1 VISLENNVKERMKKY
16 MFTAVAMGYSEPD
29 SILRLLKRSNYQV
42 TDREIEEYFKELESE
57 GLITRSQG
65 RLLLA
70 EKGLETVRK
79 TGIEEDIAKNLLE
92 NTELPIKLFHMPP
105 PKPALS
111 RLESTPIDTVSLSN
125 MTSLATLKLLLVSGK
140 KPKLTPLDIHVPV
153 KDELIKWLLEIPVP
167 RLINLTIPRP
177 RLSQLNLE
185 PVGEEIKFIPIKP
198 FITRFTKPRLAS
210 IDNSATI
217 QQSTVPRISSVEKSV
232 SPKLAEDYED
242 VGISEGD
249 VSDIIEGFF
258 EIEEAEDKLGVAGII
273 YERPVIIV
281 AIRYRDYE
289 YIDVLRYILRVLYR
303 IAVGGFSQ
311 GEYFTPDPSL
321 AGGPLKFNLEVER
334 AYFDSTRQGV
344 IKVLDLT
351 WITTEKD
358 HTESEKNKTSKLI
371 SYEFL
376 RNRLKEHL
384 VEGLSFTVIYVN
396 EDIAEDIIKFLNTY
410 KSEFGAEIIVI
421 RPRILP
427 LGQFAKLAALT
438 WGYTD
443 IPEKECLDYKGLLNL
458 NSVFTC
464 FAEKFY
470 RDLRRVYRSA
480 MEKGIV
486 EIVKPSRSGAGQESA
501 EHYLLKVFVAYYFVE
516 KEKVGI
522 GDIAVEE
529 PICGQVISDVY
540 IRSHGVTVE
549 VETLYG
555 EGPAWPSKLRET
567 IEKYK
572 GCSEVSEVWLV
583 IPPLQASIY
592 SKYLAS
598 MLKRLRESRVIQAG
612 IRLLTVDLEDEK
624 FVSIAKMSKQV
635 KDYLKPRQTPHEFF
649 K

>member
-1 VISLENNVKERMKKY
+1 VKKY
-16 MFTAVAMGYSEPD
+16 VFAAVAMGYSEPGT
-29 SILRLLKRSNYQV
+29 ILRLLKRSNYQV
-42 TDREIEEYFKELESE
+42 ADREIEGYFRELESE
-57 GLITRSQG
+57 GLVSRSHG
-65 RLLLA
+65 RLRLT
-70 EKGLETVRK
+70 EKGLDTIRK
-79 TGIEEDIAKNLLE
+79 MDVEEDIIKGLLE
-92 NTELPIKLFHMPP
+92 SAELPIKLFHMPLH
-105 PKPALS
+105 KSTLL
-111 RLESTPIDTVSLSN
+111 RLESTPIDAESLSN
-125 MTSLATLKLLLVSGK
+125 MTDLIVLKPPLILGK
-140 KPKLTPLDIHVPV
+140 KTKLIPLDAHVPM
-153 KDELIKWLLEIPVP
+153 KKELAKWLFEIPVP
-167 RLINLTIPRP
+167 KLISLATPRP
-177 RLSQLNLE
+177 KLTQLNLE
-185 PVGEEIKFIPIKP
+185 LVGGEAQVIPVRP
-198 FITRFTKPRLAS
+198 FIIRFTKPRLVPM
-210 IDNSATI
+210 DNSVAM
-217 QQSTVPRISSVEKSV
+217 QQPRMPPASSGKKSV
-232 SPKLAEDYED
+232 SSRVVENHEDA
-242 VGISEGD
+242 GISEGD

-258 EIEEAEDKLGVAGII
+258 DVEEAEDKLGVAGIM
-273 YERPVIIV
+273 YDRPVIIV
-281 AIRYRDYE
+281 AVKYRDYE

-311 GEYFTPDPSL
+311 GEYLTPNPSL
-321 AGGPLKFNLEVER
+321 TSGHLRTNLEVEK

-351 WITTEKD
+351 GIKTR
-358 HTESEKNKTSKLI
+358 ESI

-384 VEGLSFTVIYVN
+384 VEDLSFTIIYVD
-396 EDIAEDIIKFLNTY
+396 EDIGEDVSGFLN
-410 KSEFGAEIIVI
+410 KFRSEFGADVIVV

-427 LGQFAKLAALT
+427 LEQLVKLAALA
-438 WGYTD
+438 WGYTG
-443 IPEKECLDYKGLLNL
+443 IPEKECLERERPFNL

-486 EIVKPSRSGAGQESA
+486 EIVKASRSGAGQESA

>member
-1 VISLENNVKERMKKY
+1 LEDNVKERMKKY

-105 PKPALS
+105 PKLALS

-198 FITRFTKPRLAS
+198 FIIRFTKPRLAS

-217 QQSTVPRISSVEKSV
+217 QQSTVPRISSVEKPV
-232 SPKLAEDYED
+232 SSRLAEDYED
-242 VGISEGD
+242 ASISEGD
-249 VSDIIEGFF
+249 VSDIIEGFL
-258 EIEEAEDKLGVAGII
+258 EVEEAEDKLGVAGIM
-273 YERPVIIV
+273 YDRPVIIV
-281 AIRYRDYE
+281 AIRYKDYE

-303 IAVGGFSQ
+303 IAVGGFPQ
-311 GEYFTPDPSL
+311 GEYFTPNPSL
-321 AGGPLKFNLEVER
+321 VSGHLRTNLEVER

-351 WITTEKD
+351 GIKTR
-358 HTESEKNKTSKLI
+358 ESI

-384 VEGLSFTVIYVN
+384 VEGLSFTVIYVD
-396 EDIAEDIIKFLNTY
+396 EDIGEDVIGFLN
-410 KSEFGAEIIVI
+410 KFRSEFGADVIVV

-427 LGQFAKLAALT
+427 LEQLVKLAALA
-438 WGYTD
+438 WGYMG
-443 IPEKECLDYKGLLNL
+443 IPEKECLERERPLNL

-501 EHYLLKVFVAYYFVE
+501 EHYLLKVFAAYYFAE

-529 PICGQVISDVY
+529 PICGQAIPDVY
-540 IRSHGVTVE
+540 IRSRGTAVE

-592 SKYLAS
+592 SKYLTS

-612 IRLLTVDLEDEK
+612 TRLLTVDLEDEK

>member
-1 VISLENNVKERMKKY
+1 VISLGDDVKERMKKY
-16 MFTAVAMGYSEPD
+16 VFTAVAMGYSEPG

-42 TDREIEEYFKELESE
+42 TDKEIEGYFKELESE
-57 GLITRSQG
+57 GLITRSQN
-65 RLLLA
+65 RLLLT
-70 EKGLETVRK
+70 EKGLDTMRK
-79 TGIEEDIAKNLLE
+79 TSIEEDIVKNLLE
-92 NTELPIKLFHMPP
+92 NTKLPIKLFHMPP
-105 PKPALS
+105 PKLALS
-111 RLESTPIDTVSLSN
+111 RLESTSIDAESLST
-125 MTSLATLKLLLVSGK
+125 MTNLAVLKPLLIPGQ
-140 KPKLTPLDIHVPV
+140 KPKLTPLDTYKPM
-153 KDELIKWLLEIPVP
+153 KDELIKWLFEIPVP
-167 RLINLTIPRP
+167 KLINLTIPRP
-177 RLSQLNLE
+177 RLFQLNLE
-185 PVGEEIKFIPIKP
+185 QISEEIKITPVKP
-198 FITRFTKPRLAS
+198 FIIRFTKPKLAS
-210 IDNSATI
+210 IDNSTTI
-217 QQSTVPRISSVEKSV
+217 QQPTVPHTSSVEKPV
-232 SPKLAEDYED
+232 SPRLAEDYED
-242 VGISEGD
+242 ASISEGD

-258 EIEEAEDKLGVAGII
+258 EVEEAEDKLGVAGIM
-273 YERPVIIV
+273 YDRPVIIV
-281 AIRYRDYE
+281 AIRYKDYE

-311 GEYFTPDPSL
+311 GEYLTPNPSL
-321 AGGPLKFNLEVER
+321 TSGHLRTNLEVEK

-351 WITTEKD
+351 GIKTR
-358 HTESEKNKTSKLI
+358 ESI

-384 VEGLSFTVIYVN
+384 VEGLSFTVIYVD
-396 EDIAEDIIKFLNTY
+396 EDIGEDVIGFLN
-410 KSEFGAEIIVI
+410 KFRSEFGADVIVV

-427 LGQFAKLAALT
+427 LEQLVKLAALA
-438 WGYTD
+438 WGYTG
-443 IPEKECLDYKGLLNL
+443 IPEKECLERERPLNL

-501 EHYLLKVFVAYYFVE
+501 EHYLLKVFAAYYFAE

-529 PICGQVISDVY
+529 PICGQAIPDVY
-540 IRSHGVTVE
+540 IRSRGIAIE

-583 IPPLQASIY
+583 IPPLQASVY
-592 SKYLAS
+592 SKYLVS

-612 IRLLTVDLEDEK
+612 TRLLTVDLEDEK

>member
-1 VISLENNVKERMKKY
+1 MGESLRERVKKY
-16 MFTAVAMGYSEPD
+16 VFAAVAMGYSEPGA
-29 SILRLLKRSNYQV
+29 ILRLLKRSNYQV
-42 TDREIEEYFKELESE
+42 ADREIEGYFRELESE
-57 GLITRSQG
+57 GLVSRSHG
-65 RLLLA
+65 RLRLT
-70 EKGLETVRK
+70 EKGLDTIRK
-79 TGIEEDIAKNLLE
+79 MDVEEDIIKGLLE
-92 NTELPIKLFHMPP
+92 SAELPIKLFHMPLH
-105 PKPALS
+105 KSTLL
-111 RLESTPIDTVSLSN
+111 RLESTPIDAESLSN
-125 MTSLATLKLLLVSGK
+125 MTDLIVLKPPLILGK
-140 KPKLTPLDIHVPV
+140 KTKLIPLDAHVPM
-153 KDELIKWLLEIPVP
+153 KKELAKWLFEIPVP
-167 RLINLTIPRP
+167 KLISLATPRP
-177 RLSQLNLE
+177 KLTQLNLE
-185 PVGEEIKFIPIKP
+185 LVGGEAQVIPVRP
-198 FITRFTKPRLAS
+198 FIIKFTKPRLAPM
-210 IDNSATI
+210 DNSVAM
-217 QQSTVPRISSVEKSV
+217 QQPRMPPASSGEKSV
-232 SPKLAEDYED
+232 SSRVVENYED
-242 VGISEGD
+242 AGISEGD
-249 VSDIIEGFF
+249 VSDVIEGFF
-258 EIEEAEDKLGVAGII
+258 DVEEAEDKLGVAGIM
-273 YERPVIIV
+273 YDRPVIIV
-281 AIRYRDYE
+281 AVKYRDYE

-311 GEYFTPDPSL
+311 GEYLTPNPSL
-321 AGGPLKFNLEVER
+321 TSRHLRTNLEVEK
-334 AYFDSTRQGV
+334 AYFDSMRQGV

-351 WITTEKD
+351 GIKTR
-358 HTESEKNKTSKLI
+358 ESI

-384 VEGLSFTVIYVN
+384 VEGLSFTIIYVD
-396 EDIAEDIIKFLNTY
+396 EDIGEDVIGFLN
-410 KSEFGAEIIVI
+410 KFRSEFGADVIVVH
-421 RPRILP
+421 PRILP
-427 LGQFAKLAALT
+427 LEQLVKLAALA
-438 WGYTD
+438 WGYTS
-443 IPEKECLDYKGLLNL
+443 IPEKECLERERPLNL

-486 EIVKPSRSGAGQESA
+486 EIVKASRSGAGQESA

-540 IRSHGVTVE
+540 IRSHGMAIE

-598 MLKRLRESRVIQAG
+598 MLKRLRESRVTQAG

>member
-1 VISLENNVKERMKKY
+1 MEDNVKERMKKY

-105 PKPALS
+105 PKLALS

-198 FITRFTKPRLAS
+198 FIIRFTKPRLAS

-217 QQSTVPRISSVEKSV
+217 QQSTVPRISSVEKPV
-232 SPKLAEDYED
+232 SSRLAEDYED
-242 VGISEGD
+242 ASISEGD
-249 VSDIIEGFF
+249 VSDIIEGFL
-258 EIEEAEDKLGVAGII
+258 EVEEAEDKLGVAGIM
-273 YERPVIIV
+273 YDRPVIIV
-281 AIRYRDYE
+281 AIRYKDYE

-303 IAVGGFSQ
+303 IAVGGFPQ
-311 GEYFTPDPSL
+311 GEYFTPNPSL
-321 AGGPLKFNLEVER
+321 VSGHLRTNLEVER

-351 WITTEKD
+351 GIKTR
-358 HTESEKNKTSKLI
+358 ESI

-384 VEGLSFTVIYVN
+384 VEGLSFTVIYVD
-396 EDIAEDIIKFLNTY
+396 EDIGEDVIGFLN
-410 KSEFGAEIIVI
+410 KFRSEFGADVIVV

-427 LGQFAKLAALT
+427 LEQLVKLAALA
-438 WGYTD
+438 WGYMG
-443 IPEKECLDYKGLLNL
+443 IPEKECLERERPLNL

-501 EHYLLKVFVAYYFVE
+501 EHYLLKVFAAYYFAE

-529 PICGQVISDVY
+529 PICGQAIPDVY
-540 IRSHGVTVE
+540 IRSRGTAVE

-592 SKYLAS
+592 SKYLTS

-612 IRLLTVDLEDEK
+612 TRLLTVDLEDEK

-635 KDYLKPRQTPHEFF
+635 KDYLKPLQTPHEFF